1 MVRPADLRSER
12 ELAAEGRDSLRE
24 APTADQPLS
33 STESGRHRAAF
44 DSERSVPI
52 PKQVALS
59 ADELAELELTDVPA
73 AVVEIHPADDYT
85 HSSGVVV
92 IVPWERP
99 LSSFWARLW
108 STAKLSTQHGQ
119 TFFARFPD
127 GDLSSA
133 VRFALAAEVI
143 AISGLC
149 LIAGPVAWLVV
160 PGLSDLAATDPMLR
174 STLLRTVV
182 AGVPTL
188 AIAMAGLHAIYGV
201 GLDLAARRQGAR
213 GRLGH
218 AVRFGLYTAGWD
230 LVTMP
235 LGLIALALSDGVG
248 SAGAVAR
255 STWSLPRDCSQAFLC
270 GIYGLSRE
278 AAARAYR
285 AAMLSTFAGLALGI
299 CVCVALVALL

>member
-1 MVRPADLRSER
+1 MVRPADLRAR
-12 ELAAEGRDSLRE
+12 RALAAESREPLRDASSAE
-24 APTADQPLS
+24 QPLS

-52 PKQVALS
+52 AKQTPLS

-73 AVVEIHPADDYT
+73 AVVEIHTAEDYT
-85 HSSGVVV
+85 HGSGVVV

-108 STAKLSTQHGQ
+108 STAKLSTQQGQ

-127 GDLSSA
+127 GDLSAA
-133 VRFALAAEVI
+133 VRFALAAEAI
-143 AISGLC
+143 AVSGLC
-149 LIAGPVAWLVV
+149 VVAGPVAWLLV
-160 PGLSDLAATDPMLR
+160 PGLSEVAATDPVLGG
-174 STLLRTVV
+174 TLLRTIV

-188 AIAMAGLHAIYGV
+188 AVAMAGLHAIYGM
-201 GLDLAARRQGAR
+201 GLDLAARREGAR

-218 AVRFGLYTAGWD
+218 ALRFGLYSAGWD

-235 LGLIALALSDGVG
+235 LGLVALALTEGIK

-270 GIYGLSRE
+270 GVYGLSRE
-278 AAARAYR
+278 AADRAHR
-285 AAMLSTFAGLALGI
+285 AAMLSTIGGLALGL
-299 CVCVALVALL
+299 CAFVALAALR